1 MSESS
6 QTTLAIEGMSCG
18 GCVAAV
24 ERIVKKIDPQAVIRV
39 DLDAGAAQL
48 QTKAPVETVCAA
60 LEKGGFPAQAQG

>member
-1 MSESS
+1 MSETREIS
-6 QTTLAIEGMSCG
+6 LAIEGMSCG

-48 QTKAPVETVCAA
+48 RTQAPAATFCAA
-60 LEKGGFPAQAQG
+60 LDKGGFPATAQG